1 MTCSVCLLDIAG
13 RIVILLK
20 QLKTLDTGHWTP
32 GLIHQSVL
40 EAYLLYNS
48 AMPGQVDVAMLVS
61 IYCTFIVLPPS
72 LNTFPVC
79 TFHVCQ
85 HTFDR

>member
-1 MTCSVCLLDIAG
+1 MTCAVCLLDIAG

-20 QLKTLDTGHWTP
+20 QLETLDTGHWTP

-61 IYCTFIVLPPS
+61 IYCSNLQNVSRLQVSDLYLHDP
-72 LNTFPVC
+72 
-79 TFHVCQ
+79 
-85 HTFDR
+85 